1 MVVSLELRKLRA
13 QRGGGSSRPCG
24 SQKSCPGLPLG
35 LLGFLAR
42 GAREPSCCAP
52 VVYRCSPQLL
62 LDREPGRGA
71 HTGCRGGAPTTLG
84 PEHLAPPNSLRA
96 VMGPLEWAAAM
107 GSGWAGEVCCP
118 GALWGHLGTP
128 RLALLR
134 PTFQQPQ
141 SPSFS
146 GDG

>member
-1 MVVSLELRKLRA
+1 MYLEHIREHDPSHRAALASEALRVVVSLELRKLRA

-42 GAREPSCCAP
+42 GAREQSCCAP

-84 PEHLAPPNSLRA
+84 PEHSAPPNSLTA
-96 VMGPLEWAAAM
+96 VMGPSGVGGSCGIRVGWGGGAAREPSG
-107 GSGWAGEVCCP
+107 GS
-118 GALWGHLGTP
+118 
-128 RLALLR
+128 
-134 PTFQQPQ
+134 
-141 SPSFS
+141 
-146 GDG
+146 